1 MDSFARGFVQA
12 SLLWLVL
19 GVTVGT
25 GMAIVPMW
33 TVYRPMHLH
42 MTLLGFVTM
51 MIYGVAYHVLP
62 RFTGHQLWSRKL
74 PVSHLW
80 LSNIGLA
87 LMCVG
92 FILRVSVS
100 ANQTVA
106 TSVLGSGGVLSA
118 LGAYM
123 FAFNA
128 WRTIIARP
136 SPVPVPTVADVERI
150 QSRAA
155 ARSR

>member
-1 MDSFARGFVQA
+1 MEWFSRGFVQA
-12 SLLWLVL
+12 SLFWLVL

-25 GMAIVPMW
+25 AMAMHPMW

-62 RFTGHQLWSRKL
+62 RFIGRPLWSLKV
-74 PVSHLW
+74 PVWHW
-80 LSNIGLA
+80 WASNIGLA
-87 LMCVG
+87 LMSVG
-92 FILRVSVS
+92 FVLRVSVW
-100 ANQTVA
+100 ANQSTA
-106 TSVLGSGGVLSA
+106 TLVLSTGGVLSA

-128 WRTIIARP
+128 WRTIGSAPGPAQVAP
-136 SPVPVPTVADVERI
+136 SPSAI
-150 QSRAA
+150 KSRPAQ
-155 ARSR
+155 